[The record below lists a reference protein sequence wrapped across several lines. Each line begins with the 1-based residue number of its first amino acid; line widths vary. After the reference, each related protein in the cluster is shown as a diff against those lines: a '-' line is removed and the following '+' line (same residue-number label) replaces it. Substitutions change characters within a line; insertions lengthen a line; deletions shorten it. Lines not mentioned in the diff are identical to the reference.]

1 MMNKFMERKV
11 KNLTGTLKFT
21 SAVKLNSDATCINVL
36 PFRDFE
42 GSSKYFV
49 ICDSRGRVYVFL
61 RNGDVLIEFFTT
73 VDFPVTAMVLSGK
86 LTVLTENRTVY
97 GSSVDI
103 SQKGLARAAK
113 MLRLKLNKGPC
124 NLKSTTLYDGSIL
137 EFDSRLQDIDVGTCL
152 EVIEHMEEDQ
162 ACQFGKT
169 VLTLFRPKLLIISTP
184 NYECNKILHKRA
196 PDNSEKKSI
205 SQPLQFRN
213 HDHKFEWTRKQFN
226 QWATKL
232 AKGYHYSVEFSGVGG
247 SGIIDPGFA
256 SQIAIFRRKS
266 LSAVKRKDSE
276 GSMQPYKVTWEW
288 TRRNG
293 DKKD

>member
-1 MMNKFMERKV
+1 
-11 KNLTGTLKFT
+11 
-21 SAVKLNSDATCINVL
+21 
-36 PFRDFE
+36 
-42 GSSKYFV
+42 
-49 ICDSRGRVYVFL
+49 
-61 RNGDVLIEFFTT
+61 
-73 VDFPVTAMVLSGK
+73 
-86 LTVLTENRTVY
+86 
-97 GSSVDI
+97 
-103 SQKGLARAAK
+103 

-213 HDHKFEWTRKQFN
+213 HGQGNSLTSGQLSSPK
-226 QWATKL
+226 ATTT
-232 AKGYHYSVEFSGVGG
+232 
-247 SGIIDPGFA
+247 A
-256 SQIAIFRRKS
+256 SS
-266 LSAVKRKDSE
+266 SAVLV
-276 GSMQPYKVTWEW
+276 GLA
-288 TRRNG
+288 
-293 DKKD
+293 